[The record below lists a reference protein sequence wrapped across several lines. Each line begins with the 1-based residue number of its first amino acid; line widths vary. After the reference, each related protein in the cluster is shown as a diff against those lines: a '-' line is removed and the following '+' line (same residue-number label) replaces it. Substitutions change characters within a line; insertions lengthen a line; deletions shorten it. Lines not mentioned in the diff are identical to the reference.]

1 MSDDLVTRLR
11 RIGERVKVPCPDEI
25 KGCLVFHYRIETDPT
40 CAEAA
45 DEIERLLEEQQK
57 ATLYAESL
65 AVALSRHFPHV
76 PQWRPFTGD
85 LIGLLTQIDNMTTG
99 LLPAHEVER
108 LRTENER
115 LRVALK
121 PFGSYSSSY
130 IRNPETPDDALP
142 ANTPHTVGE
151 YRRASAA
158 LTDKGETP

>member
-1 MSDDLVTRLR
+1 VSDDLVTRLR

-115 LRVALK
+115 LRVALRYYAENHY
-121 PFGSYSSSY
+121 PNVNDGPWGVNSTDFGDVA
-130 IRNPETPDDALP
+130 R
-142 ANTPHTVGE
+142 
-151 YRRASAA
+151 AA
-158 LTDKGETP
+158 LTDKGEKP